1 MSVPRVLPPDH
12 DVERV
17 VPEGVAAPASIPA
30 DVFAAAVASYVA
42 GQRLDMQGLARKLCV
57 GRATLYRRAG
67 NRERLLAEVIWWRS
81 RHAVADALHNT
92 AGLTGVPRLVAI
104 IGAVLTASRRDS
116 ALRAFL
122 EADPE
127 TALQILTGADSRVQ
141 NGMMAVLETLI
152 EVETERGTLRV
163 GLDKSLLAY
172 AILRIAEGFLYADVI
187 ADRTPDVTTALTVIE
202 ALLRGL
208 DSSTP

>member
-1 MSVPRVLPPDH
+1 MAAPWQV
-12 DVERV
+12 DVQRV
-17 VPEGVAAPASIPA
+17 VPEGVAAPTAIPA
-30 DVFAAAVASYVA
+30 DVFAAAVASHVA
-42 GQRLDMQGLARKLCV
+42 GQRLDMQALARKLRV

-81 RHAVADALHNT
+81 RHAVADAVHRS
-92 AGLTGVPRLVAI
+92 AELTGVPRLVAI
-104 IGAVLTASRRDS
+104 IGDVLAATRRDA

-127 TALQILTGADSRVQ
+127 TALRILTGADSRVR
-141 NGMMAVLETLI
+141 NGMTEVLVHLI
-152 EVETERGTLRV
+152 DLEIERGALRIA
-163 GLDKSLLAY
+163 LDTSVLAY

-187 ADRTPDVTTALTVIE
+187 ADRSPDVHTALTVIE

-208 DSSTP
+208 DSSAATP